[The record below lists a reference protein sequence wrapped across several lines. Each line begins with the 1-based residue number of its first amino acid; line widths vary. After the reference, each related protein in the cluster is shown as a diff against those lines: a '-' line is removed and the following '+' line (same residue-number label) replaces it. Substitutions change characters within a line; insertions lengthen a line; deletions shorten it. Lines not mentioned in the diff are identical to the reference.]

1 MPDRLRRLRLLL
13 PTRPSLVGVGG
24 LLLAAAL
31 LALPAVSWA
40 APLAQEGHG
49 EGGGGG
55 TFFAL
60 IPLIVV
66 FPVLGLLINLLFGK
80 ALGERWSGAIGSG
93 AAALAFVIAVLQAI
107 SLRAVD
113 YQAQIVPVADWLN
126 LGSLHVPWAFQ
137 IDTLSVTMMLVIT
150 GVGTLIHIYA
160 IGYMHEDVRVNG
172 DPGRFTRFFIYLNL
186 FLAAMLVLVS
196 GSSYLTMFV
205 GWEGVGLCS
214 YLLIGFW
221 YEKGAGG
228 VGNARAG
235 RKAFVVNRVGDWAML
250 LAMFLI
256 FWHFGSLTYQE
267 VFGKLATMRFEA
279 DAPVL
284 VAITLLLLMGATGK
298 SAQIPLYVW
307 LPDAMAG
314 PTPVSALIHA
324 ATMVT
329 AGIYMITR
337 SNALYALAP
346 FSMGAVALVGAIT
359 AIFAATMAIGQFDIK
374 KVLAYST
381 ISQLGFMIAAV
392 GLGGYVAGMFHLI
405 THAFFK
411 ALLFLSAGS
420 VIHAIEHGHHH
431 TLAHHAVGGGGPDPH
446 GHDDHAGH
454 DHDAAH
460 ADHGAE
466 AHGAA
471 DAGHDHGFDPQDMRN
486 MGGLW
491 RTLPITKWVF
501 LIGSLA
507 LAGIVPFAG
516 FWSKDEILLDAWNH
530 NQPVFWILLVAAFFT
545 AFYCGRQLMM
555 VFAGR
560 PRTDAAKHSAE
571 SPALMTVPLIILAVL
586 AAFGGLLNLPT
597 IAGWTPPA
605 AHTLTNWIDHTLG
618 ALPGGEHEAVT
629 TEGEGEATADA
640 GHEAVAE
647 EGHGTEGALD
657 FGIAGGST
665 LIALIGLGL
674 GASLYRGKPATATD
688 KDPLESTGLLWR
700 ISNRKWW
707 VDEVYDLL
715 IIQPYNW
722 LSRFIANVIDWRFWH
737 DWFHEVVIGGTYNS
751 VARFSADFL
760 DRGVVDGLISQMP
773 AAIARGVGGGLRRFQ
788 SGYVRAY
795 ALLVFVGVVLVLGYL
810 VIVAR

>member
-13 PTRPSLVGVGG
+13 PLGG
-24 LLLAAAL
+24 LLLAVAL

-40 APLAQEGHG
+40 APLAQAGHG
-49 EGGGGG
+49 EGGAGG

-60 IPLIVV
+60 VPLIVV
-66 FPVLGLLINLLFGK
+66 FPVLGLLLNLLFGK

-93 AAALAFVIAVLQAI
+93 AAALAFVIAVLQAV
-107 SLRAVD
+107 SLRAVN

-126 LGSLHVPWAFQ
+126 LGALQVPWAFQ
-137 IDTLSVTMMLVIT
+137 VDTLSVTMMLVVT
-150 GVGTLIHIYA
+150 GVGALIHVYA
-160 IGYMHEDVRVNG
+160 IGYMHADVRLNG
-172 DPGRFTRFFIYLNL
+172 DPGRFTRFFVYLNL
-186 FLAAMLVLVS
+186 FLTAMLVLVS
-196 GSSYLTMFV
+196 GSSYLTMFI

-228 VGNARAG
+228 LGNARAA
-235 RKAFVVNRVGDWAML
+235 RKAFVVNRIGDWAML

-256 FWHFGSLTYQE
+256 FWQFGSLTYQE
-267 VFGKLATMRFEA
+267 VFGKLAAMHFEA
-279 DAPVL
+279 GAPVL

-298 SAQIPLYVW
+298 SAQVPLYVW

-314 PTPVSALIHA
+314 PTPVSALMHA

-337 SNALYALAP
+337 SNALFALAP
-346 FSMGAVALVGAIT
+346 FSMGVVALIGAAT
-359 AIFAATMAIGQFDIK
+359 AIFSASIAIGQFDIK

-420 VIHAIEHGHHH
+420 IIHAVEHGHHH
-431 TLAHHAVGGGGPDPH
+431 TLAQQAVGGGGPDPH
-446 GHDDHAGH
+446 APDAHAGH
-454 DHDAAH
+454 DHEAGHAAPE
-460 ADHGAE
+460 AGDHGPA
-466 AHGAA
+466 
-471 DAGHDHGFDPQDMRN
+471 AGHAHDFDPQDMRN

-507 LAGIVPFAG
+507 LAGIVPLSG
-516 FWSKDEILLDAWNH
+516 FWSKDEILLDAYTHQNWL
-530 NQPVFWILLVAAFFT
+530 VLGLLMVAAFFT

-555 VFAGR
+555 VFAGA

-571 SPALMTVPLIILAVL
+571 SPALMTVPLIVLAVL
-586 AAFGGLLNLPT
+586 AAFGGLLNLPS

-605 AHTLTNWIDHTLG
+605 AHTLTNWMDHTLG
-618 ALPGGEHEAVT
+618 ALPGGEHAA
-629 TEGEGEATADA
+629 GAEGEAAA
-640 GHEAVAE
+640 GHAAEA
-647 EGHGTEGALD
+647 GPEGALD

-665 LIALIGLGL
+665 LVALLGL
-674 GASLYRGKPATATD
+674 AAGAGLYRGKPAAATD
-688 KDPLESTGLLWR
+688 KDPLESTGPLFQAL
-700 ISNRKWW
+700 NRKWW
-707 VDEVYDLL
+707 IDELYDL
-715 IIQPYNW
+715 IIIRPYNW
-722 LSRFIANVIDWRFWH
+722 LAGVCAYLVDGRFWH
-737 DWFHEVVIGGTYNS
+737 DWFHDTVLAGTYTS
-751 VARFSADFL
+751 LARFSAEFL

-773 AAIARGVGGGLRRFQ
+773 AAIARGVGGGLRRLQ

-810 VIVAR
+810 LFVAR